1 MVTCELKEDI
11 LTVTRN
17 KRIEGPGGVILL
29 GIEYI
34 RDRMDKSKRLE
45 TSCI

>member
-1 MVTCELKEDI
+1 MITCELKEDI

-17 KRIEGPGGVILL
+17 KRIEGGGVILL